1 MPDVENGSGAI
12 PMPPKNTQ
20 KKAKISIPVRTM
32 TLHTAQDI
40 WGRLCQD
47 LARRLPDRPF
57 RDWVM
62 PCKPIAFDGDAL
74 WIQTPDL
81 STKLWLEEQMA
92 DEFYDALAL
101 MDLPNLKLTFS
112 TGGAKPKEEATEKH
126 INFQAQPSPS
136 SEPYSL
142 PKGFESYT
150 LENFVVGPNS
160 NMAFSAAVSII
171 ENYGRTNLSYDT
183 NLLFVYGGSGL
194 GKTHLMIGIGKGLVA
209 KHPHIQMAYLKVET
223 FLHELTGAIK
233 ANNTEPLRQKYQSK
247 NLLLFDDIQ
256 TLTPTMARTQ
266 EEIFYIFDYM
276 LQHGKQIVITSDR
289 SPSQLEGLHQ
299 RLLTRCKGGL
309 TVDVHPPEFET
320 RIAILKKKLED
331 PSLYGYPPVPE
342 DVLTFIANKAKG
354 SVRELQGL
362 LKRTLFQADFL
373 GTEVSLA
380 VAQEAYRGAT
390 GNEPTASVSIEK
402 ICEAVAD
409 HYKLSLSDLTKKKS
423 RQKEILLPRQ
433 IAMYLAR
440 ELTTASYAEIGR
452 VFNNMHHS
460 TVMNAIDSV
469 KKRMQRDSDFH
480 REIQG
485 LLNGIG

>member
-1 MPDVENGSGAI
+1 
-12 PMPPKNTQ
+12 
-20 KKAKISIPVRTM
+20 M

-57 RDWVM
+57 RDWVL

-112 TGGAKPKEEATEKH
+112 TGGAKPKEDVAEKPV
-126 INFQAQPSPS
+126 IFQTPPSPS
-136 SEPYSL
+136 SESYSL

-289 SPSQLEGLHQ
+289 SPNQLEGLHQ

-331 PSLYGYPPVPE
+331 PSLCGYPPVPE

-373 GTEVSLA
+373 GTGVSLA

-409 HYKLSLSDLTKKKS
+409 HNKLSLSDLTKKKS

>member
-1 MPDVENGSGAI
+1 MSLQE
-12 PMPPKNTQ
+12 
-20 KKAKISIPVRTM
+20 
-32 TLHTAQDI
+32 AQHI
-40 WGRLCQD
+40 WVRLCQN
-47 LARRLPDRPF
+47 LAHRLPDRPY
-57 RDWVM
+57 RDWVQ
-62 PCKPIAFDGDAL
+62 PCAPIAFDGDTL
-74 WIQTPDL
+74 WVQTPDL
-81 STKLWLEEQMA
+81 STKLWLEQQMA

-101 MDLPNLKLTFS
+101 IDLPDLKLTFS
-112 TGGAKPKEEATEKH
+112 AGAAAPKEEPTDKPTKSPA
-126 INFQAQPSPS
+126 PSAPPS
-136 SEPYSL
+136 DSYSL

-150 LENFVVGPNS
+150 LQNFVVGPNS

-183 NLLFVYGGSGL
+183 NLLFVYGASGL

-209 KHPHIQMAYLKVET
+209 KHPHLQMAYLKVET

-256 TLTPTMARTQ
+256 TLQPTMARTQ

-309 TVDVHPPEFET
+309 TVDVGPPDYET

-331 PSLYGYPPVPE
+331 PSLCGYPPVPE
-342 DVLTFIANKAKG
+342 EVLSFIANKAKG

-373 GTEVSLA
+373 GTQVSLG
-380 VAQEAYRGAT
+380 VAHEAYRGVT
-390 GNEPTASVSIEK
+390 GMEPTASVSLEK
-402 ICEAVAD
+402 ICEAVAE
-409 HYKLSLSDLTKKKS
+409 HHKLSFSDLTKKKS

-440 ELTTASYAEIGR
+440 ELTTASFVEIGR

-460 TVMNAIDSV
+460 TVMNAIDSI
-469 KKRMQRDSDFH
+469 KKRMQRDADFH